1 MPVQLITTR
10 EFGKLESPGVVSEQL
25 VWGLNAPEAQ
35 ATITRVTMQ
44 PGSEQNRHKH
54 ENSEQIWI
62 IETGTGT
69 ILLANSETAE
79 MRAGEI
85 YRTPPGEIH
94 GIFNSGL
101 DPLIYLAITIPPQ
114 DFRAAYK
121 TSS

>member
-1 MPVQLITTR
+1 MPVQQITSQ
-10 EFGKLESPGVVSEQL
+10 EFGKLENPGVVSEQL
-25 VWGLNAPEAQ
+25 VWGLNAPDAQ

-44 PGSEQNRHKH
+44 PGSEQSRHKH

-62 IETGTGT
+62 IETGTAT

-79 MRAGEI
+79 MRAGEV

-94 GIFNSGL
+94 GILNSSS
-101 DPLIYLAITIPPQ
+101 DPFIYLAMTTPPQ
-114 DFRAAYK
+114 DFRAAYM